1 MAPKLTRPRDP
12 GLTKAITAA
21 GGVTALAR
29 ALGIDPAAVCR
40 WGRVPAYRVAEVER
54 ITGLSLPPSQIKAH
68 METKMSEQPD
78 AISEADYNE
87 LSKLD
92 LTMAE
97 LETAVFIFALAA
109 KHSPHRKTDQ
119 DAAFEDAT
127 KVLKLLMPIIRA
139 PRTGDESIHRL
150 ARYVLRIAGA
160 YKEVRF
166 LLGY

>member
-1 MAPKLTRPRDP
+1 MSRNA
-12 GLTKAITAA
+12 
-21 GGVTALAR
+21 
-29 ALGIDPAAVCR
+29 
-40 WGRVPAYRVAEVER
+40 AEVEQ
-54 ITGLSLPPSQIKAH
+54 ITGVSQA
-68 METKMSEQPD
+68 ETHTETEMSEQPD
-78 AISEADYNE
+78 AISETDYSE
-87 LSKLD
+87 LGKLD
-92 LTMAE
+92 LTMNE
-97 LETAVFIFALAA
+97 LRTAVFVFVLAA